1 MEFNASEEWLRK
13 TAEAEDGANINI
25 GSPSPGPIIFFVT
38 VLHDKQKRKRTWGWY
53 LKFKDAEKAVLENHT
68 DIFEMGYYNLAVIS
82 AFPEG
87 VLAVEEMTWSIQPW
101 NRLNLLM
108 SSSRCVAWRSDE
120 PICQMHLASLWL
132 EMQSYKRASRS
143 MRC

>member
-1 MEFNASEEWLRK
+1 MTMEFNASEEWLRK

-87 VLAVEEMTWSIQPW
+87 VLAVEEMIWWYKATYPEIIPENTLVDPAVEQIESP
-101 NRLNLLM
+101 
-108 SSSRCVAWRSDE
+108 DE
-120 PICQMHLASLWL
+120 FKQVCCLAIG
-132 EMQSYKRASRS
+132 
-143 MRC
+143 

>member
-87 VLAVEEMTWSIQPW
+87 VLAVEEMTWWYKATYPEIIPENTLVDPAVEQIESP
-101 NRLNLLM
+101 
-108 SSSRCVAWRSDE
+108 DE
-120 PICQMHLASLWL
+120 FKQVCCLAIG
-132 EMQSYKRASRS
+132 
-143 MRC
+143 